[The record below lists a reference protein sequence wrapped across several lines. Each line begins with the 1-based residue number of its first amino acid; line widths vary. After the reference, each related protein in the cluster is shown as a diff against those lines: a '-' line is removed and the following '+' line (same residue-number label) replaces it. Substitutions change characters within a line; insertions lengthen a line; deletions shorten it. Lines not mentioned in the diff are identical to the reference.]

1 MEGYFERVVERL
13 TAAGYRWYETAN
25 FCRPGAP
32 AGAAD
37 FRARHNLAYWLG
49 RDYVG
54 LGIGAV
60 STVAG
65 ERRRNLPSLAR
76 YVTALGGGAVPPP
89 RELEHIDSTTSR
101 QERVLLGLRL
111 DEPLPLAGLETDA
124 RRGGARA
131 ARGTR
136 PRHRRR
142 NCGWAFGHA
151 DASGALSRRR
161 RNGRAAR
168 LTRSAANAESELQAT
183 LFLQMAL
190 TKPDLTERQR
200 RILRLVVEAYVTTG
214 QPVGSKGLVERGG
227 MDVSPSTVRNEFA
240 ALEGLGLLTHP
251 HTSAGRVPTERG
263 YRFYAGSV
271 LDRVEARPGAFPLDL
286 TTVRREVDAALQET
300 TEMLS
305 RVTRLLALVSAPPLE
320 TTTVRRVEVLLLQ
333 PDAVMILVITS
344 TGGVTKRI
352 VKYDG
357 PVDPGLAT
365 WAGEYL
371 NDRLAGLTLG
381 SVLLRKRLADPEL
394 TEQER
399 RFLETLRPAFGG
411 AAEGE
416 QRLYVGSAAGLL
428 DDVRDEEFE
437 SYRRLLE
444 VLEQRAALLE
454 LLRGSLDPRR
464 PFVRVGAELE
474 HPELS
479 NVALVGAAYGL
490 AHRTLGTVSLLGPV
504 RMDYDKAIRSVHS
517 AAAELSRFVEDV
529 YEDN

>member
-1 MEGYFERVVERL
+1 M
-13 TAAGYRWYETAN
+13 
-25 FCRPGAP
+25 
-32 AGAAD
+32 
-37 FRARHNLAYWLG
+37 
-49 RDYVG
+49 
-54 LGIGAV
+54 
-60 STVAG
+60 
-65 ERRRNLPSLAR
+65 
-76 YVTALGGGAVPPP
+76 
-89 RELEHIDSTTSR
+89 
-101 QERVLLGLRL
+101 
-111 DEPLPLAGLETDA
+111 
-124 RRGGARA
+124 
-131 ARGTR
+131 
-136 PRHRRR
+136 
-142 NCGWAFGHA
+142 
-151 DASGALSRRR
+151 
-161 RNGRAAR
+161 
-168 LTRSAANAESELQAT
+168 QAT

-286 TTVRREVDAALQET
+286 TTVRHEVDAALQET

-411 AAEGE
+411 AAPGE
-416 QRLYVGSAAGLL
+416 KTQ
-428 DDVRDEEFE
+428 
-437 SYRRLLE
+437 
-444 VLEQRAALLE
+444 
-454 LLRGSLDPRR
+454 
-464 PFVRVGAELE
+464 
-474 HPELS
+474 
-479 NVALVGAAYGL
+479 
-490 AHRTLGTVSLLGPV
+490 
-504 RMDYDKAIRSVHS
+504 
-517 AAAELSRFVEDV
+517 
-529 YEDN
+529 

>member
-1 MEGYFERVVERL
+1 
-13 TAAGYRWYETAN
+13 
-25 FCRPGAP
+25 
-32 AGAAD
+32 
-37 FRARHNLAYWLG
+37 
-49 RDYVG
+49 
-54 LGIGAV
+54 
-60 STVAG
+60 
-65 ERRRNLPSLAR
+65 
-76 YVTALGGGAVPPP
+76 
-89 RELEHIDSTTSR
+89 
-101 QERVLLGLRL
+101 
-111 DEPLPLAGLETDA
+111 
-124 RRGGARA
+124 
-131 ARGTR
+131 
-136 PRHRRR
+136 
-142 NCGWAFGHA
+142 
-151 DASGALSRRR
+151 
-161 RNGRAAR
+161 
-168 LTRSAANAESELQAT
+168 LQAT

-394 TEQER
+394 TAQER